1 MSFDIT
7 SYQMGKKKGGGVVE
21 IEGGEDYTFTD
32 ANNDG
37 NVVVEKKEV
46 VDNG

>member
-1 MSFDIT
+1 MSFDMT

-21 IEGGEDYTFTD
+21 IEDGADYTFTD

-37 NVVVEKKEV
+37 NVVVKKEEV